1 MNKKKKPIKK
11 FTFEPKVPTQKIEE
25 VKHEDIPC
33 EIQIDTFTTKGKFC
47 PIQSLKKKFNY
58 KYNPDDNII
67 LNIPYIVNNVELV
80 VFEDDS
86 CGLKI
91 EDKILHLEC
100 VPVENDVVF
109 DNGFIEVGSV
119 KYYLVPSDIMYS

>member
-1 MNKKKKPIKK
+1 M
-11 FTFEPKVPTQKIEE
+11 
-25 VKHEDIPC
+25 
-33 EIQIDTFTTKGKFC
+33 
-47 PIQSLKKKFNY
+47 KKKFNY